1 MNFIQETINKLKDLI
16 VFESF
21 DKNFK
26 ESHLFNQS
34 KNFILIHR
42 KPMSNINFDTDLIQ
56 IAKVDVFVD
65 NQSEAKLSTTSIG
78 TDSLGPCVCFIIDF
92 IFETEQTCILHHYTF
107 HKDEKGMPQVKIIRW
122 LLNFIFD
129 LLKDFLGINSMMD
142 EFNEPCIK
150 NMFVLVTGG
159 DLNEG
164 INIRQACFN
173 VFNNLVDI
181 NDEDFVDNDLLY
193 LYQQLKNRIIMIK
206 PVLMIPGSEEGSD
219 DDEVENTDD
228 YSSLWINYCSQLK
241 IASMGIFWTSV
252 SGKFNIAI
260 TNLNVKSISKS
271 QSQWK
276 FQSTSIENFKRSCTP
291 EEFEQF
297 NRALS
302 FIPDDVV
309 FELSKSITES
319 PISATT
325 TETEIVLPTDEQES
339 VTDTNTTVLPTSLSL
354 GRVNN
359 VSLKEVNEC
368 EKEES
373 AVIANDTENDLSKKS
388 ELELEHEDEPTKET
402 TNDNEERNDVDQ
414 TKKIK

>member
-1 MNFIQETINKLKDLI
+1 
-16 VFESF
+16 
-21 DKNFK
+21 
-26 ESHLFNQS
+26 
-34 KNFILIHR
+34 
-42 KPMSNINFDTDLIQ
+42 MSNTNFDTDLIQ

-65 NQSEAKLSTTSIG
+65 DQSEAEQSSTSIG
-78 TDSLGPCVCFIIDF
+78 THALGPCMCFIIDC
-92 IFETEQTCILHHYTF
+92 IFKTEQQCILHHYTF
-107 HKDEKGMPQVKIIRW
+107 HKDEKTMSQVKIIRW

-142 EFNEPCIK
+142 EFNEPYIK
-150 NMFVLVTGG
+150 DIFVLVTGG

-173 VFNNLVDI
+173 IFNNLVDI
-181 NDEDFVDNDLLY
+181 NDEDFVNNDLLY
-193 LYQQLKNRIIMIK
+193 LYQQLKNRIIIIK
-206 PVLMIPGSEEGSD
+206 PVLMIPESEEESD

-228 YSSLWINYCSQLK
+228 YPSLWINYCSQLK
-241 IASMGIFWTSV
+241 IASMGFF
-252 SGKFNIAI
+252 GH
-260 TNLNVKSISKS
+260 LKS
-271 QSQWK
+271 QLQWK

-291 EEFEQF
+291 EELEQF

-309 FELSKSITES
+309 FELSESITES
-319 PISATT
+319 SISATT

-339 VTDTNTTVLPTSLSL
+339 VMNTNTTVPPTSLSL

-359 VSLKEVNEC
+359 VSLKEVNKY

-373 AVIANDTENDLSKKS
+373 AVIATDTENDLSKKKS
-388 ELELEHEDEPTKET
+388 ELGHEDE
-402 TNDNEERNDVDQ
+402 